1 VRRARRYAWPANAS
15 IDASCACDLEA
26 GELGGEVTGIQSDR
40 GEPAVLELGLD
51 FDCIREVDVDA
62 AAHER
67 GEQLREARD
76 EQAAIR
82 FLDDDVREIYAAW
95 TGREDA
101 REALPHRQDGR
112 AIEVVDQALGDDR
125 GAAIRIEIER
135 SEGVVV
141 EGIELRGAMRG

>member
-1 VRRARRYAWPANAS
+1 V
-15 IDASCACDLEA
+15 
-26 GELGGEVTGIQSDR
+26 DR
-40 GEPAVLELGLD
+40 
-51 FDCIREVDVDA
+51 
-62 AAHER
+62 
-67 GEQLREARD
+67 
-76 EQAAIR
+76 
-82 FLDDDVREIYAAW
+82 
-95 TGREDA
+95 DA